1 MDEGFLLPHI
11 LIRTLDDVRLLIF
24 ADLIGV
30 KEYFI
35 VALISISLITE
46 EVEKLFMLLAIYI
59 ASSLKCFFILLFF
72 IRCLVLTFF
81 YILDI
86 DLGLILCLINIFFP
100 ASDLS
105 LFPL

>member
-59 ASSLKCFFILLFF
+59 ASSLKCFFILLLF